1 MMDKPKIFWITAS
14 GDSMGDQQN
23 PLLPRERIIGAAF
36 VAMAIFISYKVMG
49 PASIILNLGLI
60 VSYLIWATAIWLNDP
75 PPIFSLYLLGIAIQG
90 LHFYEEYLTG
100 FQKKFPAFFGYE
112 WSDRRFVVFNLVW
125 LSLFVLSAFGLLLK
139 SRLAYLPA
147 FFFALVGEIGNGIA
161 HLALSVAQR
170 RYFPGL
176 FTAPVVLVVGL
187 VLLSRLMKTTEAQP
201 KQPTVKVQQT

>member
-1 MMDKPKIFWITAS
+1 
-14 GDSMGDQQN
+14 MGHQQN
-23 PLLPRERIIGAAF
+23 PLQARERIIGAAF
-36 VAMAIFISYKVMG
+36 VAIVIFVNYKVMG
-49 PASIILNLGLI
+49 PASVILNLGLI

-75 PPIFSLYLLGIAIQG
+75 PAIVPLYLLGIAIQG

-100 FQKKFPAFFGYE
+100 FQQKFPAFFGYE

-187 VLLSRLMKTTEAQP
+187 VLLSKLMKTTEAQP
-201 KQPTVKVQQT
+201 KQPDSQAQRA

>member
-14 GDSMGDQQN
+14 GDSRGDQQN
-23 PLLPRERIIGAAF
+23 PLLPHERIIGAAF

-75 PPIFSLYLLGIAIQG
+75 PAIFSLYLLGIAIQG

-100 FQKKFPAFFGYE
+100 FQRKFPAFFGYE

-139 SRLAYLPA
+139 FRLAYLPA

>member
-1 MMDKPKIFWITAS
+1 
-14 GDSMGDQQN
+14 MGHQQN
-23 PLLPRERIIGAAF
+23 PLQPRERIIGAAF
-36 VAMAIFISYKVMG
+36 VAIAVVINYKVMG

-75 PPIFSLYLLGIAIQG
+75 PAIVPLYLLGIAIQG

-100 FQKKFPAFFGYE
+100 FQRRFPAFFGYQ

-125 LSLFVLSAFGLLLK
+125 LSVFVLSALGILLK
-139 SRLAYLPA
+139 LRLAYLIA

-176 FTAPVVLVVGL
+176 FTAPLVLIVGL
-187 VLLSRLMKTTEAQP
+187 ALLSRLMRTTEAQP
-201 KQPTVKVQQT
+201 KQPTVKAQQI